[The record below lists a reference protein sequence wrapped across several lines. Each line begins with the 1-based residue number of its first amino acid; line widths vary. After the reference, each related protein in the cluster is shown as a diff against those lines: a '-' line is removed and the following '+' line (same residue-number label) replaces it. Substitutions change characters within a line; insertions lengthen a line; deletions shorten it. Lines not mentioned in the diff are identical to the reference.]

1 MVPDQ
6 MGTVRTSFSQGRC
19 EVVISWVPPNTHGKD
34 IERYYIQVINPR
46 ATWNEKQRSKPGK
59 DCYNCLS
66 KCGET
71 GREQFCVVPMSR
83 LLGPPFNLKMDDEI
97 IIQASAQNAMGIA
110 RIPSPSNVN
119 SVKMVQRPNEM
130 QEPIKVAH
138 MRDSVSLKWPALI
151 GSQTGG
157 RPIQSYNLFWDN
169 GQGSTDFTAAG
180 AGESL
185 KYQLLD

>member
-97 IIQASAQNAMGIA
+97 IIQASA
-110 RIPSPSNVN
+110 
-119 SVKMVQRPNEM
+119 
-130 QEPIKVAH
+130 
-138 MRDSVSLKWPALI
+138 
-151 GSQTGG
+151 
-157 RPIQSYNLFWDN
+157 
-169 GQGSTDFTAAG
+169 
-180 AGESL
+180 
-185 KYQLLD
+185 